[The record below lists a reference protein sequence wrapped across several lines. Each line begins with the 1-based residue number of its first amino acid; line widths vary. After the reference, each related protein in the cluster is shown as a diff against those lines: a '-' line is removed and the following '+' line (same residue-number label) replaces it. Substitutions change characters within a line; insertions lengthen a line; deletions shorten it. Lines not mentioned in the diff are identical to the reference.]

1 MQNKGFVQTLIHGT
15 DFDHTSLNALQK
27 VTLRAVVMSFLFFGL
42 VAIEGMIMRMVQTGP
57 DNPLPRMFN
66 HPEHYFSIMTVHPIV
81 GIFGSTYQLVFAA
94 FMFLVPYLTKKPLYS
109 VKLANAVWLL
119 ITIGTALAWIAAFI
133 WQYAPLYTLYW
144 PLPAD
149 TEQFKLIGGVVFVV
163 GVALIMIGTIGF
175 IYNIYATIFARVG
188 VHKNKTTKE
197 LLISGFGI
205 DGLMNLLHKL
215 TGKPPYSKEPALSL
229 PVVAIFRGT
238 VDTFL
243 DAIVIL
249 AAGILVLVYL
259 LADAGGLSWN
269 VHAVDSLLYKNFFWW
284 GLDLVAD
291 GLVLIYV
298 AGSWYLLATIITG
311 QKLFMENVARAAL
324 LLELFVSWMVWSHH
338 LLADQPQPE
347 MMKLISGEMVTAF
360 ELLTQGLALFITLVT
375 LWKAR
380 PLKMSP
386 ELAYLLGGLIGF
398 GLAVPAGIIQ
408 ADMGMNRVLHNTQW
422 ISFAHFHI
430 ALIVG
435 LYMTLYS
442 ALYVLW
448 PLVTNKTTMFSKKLT
463 WAHFWLYLI
472 GGVGMGA
479 FAGMAGLDGM
489 LRRHLYVDGE
499 FNTMMILAAVF
510 GTMVLVAWILFL
522 FNIVMS
528 VGLKGLI
535 GIFLPAKDPSASYG
549 LDPEEEAEL
558 APESVPAKG

>member
-1 MQNKGFVQTLIHGT
+1 MSFVKTVINGT
-15 DFDHTSLNALQK
+15 DFDHTRLNALQK
-27 VTLRAVVMSFLFFGL
+27 VTLRAVVMSFLFYGL
-42 VAIEGMIMRMVQTGP
+42 VAVEGMIMRMVQTGP
-57 DNPLPRMFN
+57 SAPIPKMFFE
-66 HPEHYFSIMTVHPIV
+66 PDHYFSIMTVHPIV

-109 VKLANAVWLL
+109 VKLANFVWLM
-119 ITIGTALAWIAAFI
+119 ITVGTFLAWIAGFI

-149 TEQFKLIGGVVFVV
+149 TEQFKIIGGLVFVV
-163 GVALIMIGTIGF
+163 GVAMIMIGTIGF

-205 DGLMNLLHKL
+205 DGLMNLIYKL
-215 TGKPPYSKEPALSL
+215 TGRPPYSKEPALSL

-243 DAIVIL
+243 DALVIL
-249 AAGILVLVYL
+249 SAGILVFVFLV
-259 LADAGGLSWN
+259 AESTGFKWD
-269 VHAVDSLLYKNFFWW
+269 VHAIDALLYKNWFWW

-311 QKLFMENVARAAL
+311 RKLFMENIARAAL

-338 LLADQPQPE
+338 LLADQSQPE
-347 MMKLISGEMVTAF
+347 MMKLVSGEMVTAF

-386 ELAYLLGGLIGF
+386 ALAYLLGGLIGF

-408 ADMGMNRVLHNTQW
+408 ADMGLNRVLHNTQW
-422 ISFAHFHI
+422 VSFAHFHI

-448 PLVTNKTTMFSKKLT
+448 PLVTNNATLFSRKLT
-463 WAHFWLYLI
+463 WVHFWLYII
-472 GGVGMGA
+472 GGIGMGA
-479 FAGMAGLDGM
+479 LGGMAGLDGM

-499 FNTMMILAAVF
+499 FNMLMVGAAIF
-510 GTMVLVAWILFL
+510 GAMVLIAWFVFL

-528 VGLKGLI
+528 IGLKGLI
-535 GIFLPAKDPSASYG
+535 GIFMPAKDPGAGYG
-549 LDPEEEAEL
+549 IDPEPGRVAVK
-558 APESVPAKG
+558 S

>member
-1 MQNKGFVQTLIHGT
+1 MSFTKTLINGT
-15 DFDHTSLNALQK
+15 NFDADSLNALQK

-42 VAIEGMIMRMVQTGP
+42 VAIEGMIMKMVQTGP
-57 DNPLPRMFN
+57 VNPLPKMFN

-94 FMFLVPYLTKKPLYS
+94 FMFLVPFLTKKPLYS

-119 ITIGTALAWIAAFI
+119 ITIGTALAWIAAFV

-149 TEQFKLIGGVVFVV
+149 TKQFQTIGGIVFII
-163 GVALIMIGTIGF
+163 GVALIMIGTLGF
-175 IYNIYATIFARVG
+175 IYNIYATIFQRVG

-205 DGLMNLLHKL
+205 DGMLNLWYKL
-215 TGKPPYSKEPALSL
+215 RGKQPYSKDPALSL

-243 DAIVIL
+243 DALVIL
-249 AAGILVLVYL
+249 GAGILVLVYL
-259 LADAGGLSWN
+259 VFDASGHPLN
-269 VHAVDSLLYKNFFWW
+269 VAAIDALLYKNYFWW

-298 AGSWYLLATIITG
+298 AGSWYLLATLITG

-324 LLELFVSWMVWSHH
+324 MLELLVSWMVWSHH
-338 LLADQPQPE
+338 LLGDQNQPE

-380 PLKMSP
+380 PLKMTP
-386 ELAYLLGGLIGF
+386 PLAYLLGGLIGF
-398 GLAVPAGIIQ
+398 GLAVPAAIIQ
-408 ADMGMNRVLHNTQW
+408 ADMGMNRILHNTQW
-422 ISFAHFHI
+422 IIMAHVHI

-448 PLVTNKTTMFSKKLT
+448 PIVTNNTELYSKKLT
-463 WAHFWLYLI
+463 WIHYWLYLI

-479 FAGMAGLDGM
+479 LGGMAGLDGM
-489 LRRHLYVDGE
+489 LRRHLYVHGE
-499 FNTMMILAAVF
+499 FNPLMVLAAIC
-510 GTMVLVAWILFL
+510 GSMVLIAWFIFL

-528 VGLKGLI
+528 VGIKGLI
-535 GIFLPAKDPSASYG
+535 GIFMPAKDKSASYG
-549 LDPEEEAEL
+549 IE
-558 APESVPAKG
+558 PESVAQEHKA

>member
-1 MQNKGFVQTLIHGT
+1 MSFVNNLINGT
-15 DFDHTSLNALQK
+15 NFDHKSLNALQK

-42 VAIEGMIMRMVQTGP
+42 VAIEGMIMRMVVTGP
-57 DNPLPRMFN
+57 VSPLPEMFSQ
-66 HPEHYFSIMTVHPIV
+66 PEHYFSIMTVHPIV
-81 GIFGSTYQLVFAA
+81 GIFGSTYQLVFGA
-94 FMFLVPYLTKKPLYS
+94 FMFLVPFLTKKPLYS
-109 VKLANAVWLL
+109 IKLANYVWLL
-119 ITIGTALAWIAAFI
+119 ITIGTALAWIAGFV

-149 TEQFKLIGGVVFVV
+149 TTQFQVIGGIVFII
-163 GVALIMIGTIGF
+163 GVALIMFGTFGF
-175 IYNIYATIFARVG
+175 IYNIYATIFQRVG
-188 VHKNKTTKE
+188 VHANKTTKE

-205 DGLMNLLHKL
+205 DGMLNLWNKL
-215 TGKPPYSKEPALSL
+215 TGKQPYSKEPALSL

-249 AAGILVLVYL
+249 SAGLLTLVYL
-259 LADAGGLSWN
+259 IFDASGSPLD
-269 VHAVDSLLYKNFFWW
+269 VTVIDSLLYKNYFWW

-298 AGSWYLLATIITG
+298 AGSWYLLATLITG

-324 LLELFVSWMVWSHH
+324 MLELLVSWMVWSHH
-338 LLADQPQPE
+338 LLADQNQPE

-380 PLKMSP
+380 PLKITP

-398 GLAVPAGIIQ
+398 GLAVPAAIIQ
-408 ADMGMNRVLHNTQW
+408 ADMGMNRILHNTQW
-422 ISFAHFHI
+422 IIMAHVHI

-442 ALYVLW
+442 AVYVLW
-448 PLVTNKTTMFSKKLT
+448 PIVTNNTKLFSTKLT
-463 WAHFWLYLI
+463 WIHYWLYLI

-479 FAGMAGLDGM
+479 FGGMAGLDGM
-489 LRRHLYVDGE
+489 LRRHLYVNGE
-499 FNTMMILAAVF
+499 FNTYMVLAAIC
-510 GTMVLVAWILFL
+510 GSMVLIAWFVFL

-535 GIFLPAKDPSASYG
+535 GIFLPAEDKTASYG
-549 LDPEEEAEL
+549 IEPETIAENHK
-558 APESVPAKG
+558 V

>member
-1 MQNKGFVQTLIHGT
+1 MSFKEKLLNGT
-15 DFDHTSLNALQK
+15 NFDHTSLNALQK

-42 VAIEGMIMRMVQTGP
+42 VAIEGLIMRLVKTGP
-57 DNPLPRMFN
+57 VNPLPEMFS
-66 HPEHYFSIMTVHPIV
+66 HPSHFFSIMTAHPVV

-119 ITIGTALAWIAAFI
+119 ITIGTALAWFAAF
-133 WQYAPLYTLYW
+133 WWHYAPLYTLYW

-149 TEQFKLIGGVVFVV
+149 VKQFNTIGGIVFVI
-163 GVALIMIGTIGF
+163 GVALIMIGTFGF
-175 IYNIYATIFARVG
+175 IYNIYATIFQRVG
-188 VHKNKTTKE
+188 VHANKTTKE

-205 DGLMNLLHKL
+205 DGMLNLINKL
-215 TGKPPYSKEPALSL
+215 RGKEPYTKEPALSL

-243 DAIVIL
+243 DAVVIL
-249 AAGILVLVYL
+249 GAGILVLVYL
-259 LADAGGLSWN
+259 VADLGGVSLD
-269 VHAVDSLLYKNFFWW
+269 VHAVDALLYKNYFWW

-298 AGSWYLLATIITG
+298 AGSWYLLATLISG

-324 LLELFVSWMVWSHH
+324 MLELLVSWMVWSHH
-338 LLADQPQPE
+338 LLSDQPQPE

-375 LWKAR
+375 LWKGR
-380 PLKMSP
+380 PLKMTM
-386 ELAYLLGGLIGF
+386 ELKYLLGGLIGF

-408 ADMGMNRVLHNTQW
+408 ADMGMNRVLHNTSW

-448 PLVTNKTTMFSKKLT
+448 PLVTNNTKLYST
-463 WAHFWLYLI
+463 KLSNAHFWLYLI
-472 GGVGMGA
+472 GGLGMGSVLG
-479 FAGMAGLDGM
+479 FAGLQGA
-489 LRRHLYVDGE
+489 LRRHLYVSGE
-499 FNTMMILAAVF
+499 FEPYMILGAIF
-510 GTMVLVAWILFL
+510 GSMIFIAWAIFL
-522 FNIVMS
+522 YNIVMS
-528 VGLKGLI
+528 VGLRGLV
-535 GIFLPAKDPSASYG
+535 GIFLPAKDKSASYG
-549 LDPEEEAEL
+549 IED
-558 APESVPAKG
+558 

>member
-1 MQNKGFVQTLIHGT
+1 MSFTNNVMNGT
-15 DFDHTSLNALQK
+15 NFDHTTLNALQK

-42 VAIEGMIMRMVQTGP
+42 VAIEGMIMRMVVTG
-57 DNPLPRMFN
+57 DVNPLPDMFSK
-66 HPEHYFSIMTVHPIV
+66 PEHYFSIMTVHPIV

-94 FMFLVPYLTKKPLYS
+94 FMFLVPFLTKKPLYS
-109 VKLANAVWLL
+109 VKLANFVWLS
-119 ITIGTALAWIAAFI
+119 ITIGTALAWIAAFV

-149 TEQFKLIGGVVFVV
+149 TEQFQLIGGIVFVL
-163 GVALIMIGTIGF
+163 GVALIMIGTFGF

-188 VHKNKTTKE
+188 VHKDKTTKE

-205 DGLMNLLHKL
+205 DGMLNLWNKL
-215 TGKPPYSKEPALSL
+215 RGKQPYSKEPALAL

-243 DAIVIL
+243 DAVVIL
-249 AAGILVLVYL
+249 GAGLLVLVYL
-259 LADAGGLSWN
+259 IFDASGSPLN
-269 VHAVDSLLYKNFFWW
+269 VATIDALLYKNFFWW

-298 AGSWYLLATIITG
+298 AGSWYLLATLITG

-324 LLELFVSWMVWSHH
+324 MLELLVSWMVWSHH
-338 LLADQPQPE
+338 LLGDQGQPE

-380 PLKMSP
+380 PLKMTM
-386 ELAYLLGGLIGF
+386 ELKYLLGGLVGF
-398 GLAVPAGIIQ
+398 GLAIPAAIIQ

-422 ISFAHFHI
+422 IIMAHVHI

-448 PLVTNKTTMFSKKLT
+448 PLVTNNTKMWSSKLSNI
-463 WAHFWLYLI
+463 HFWMYLI
-472 GGVGMGA
+472 GGIGMGA
-479 FAGMAGLDGM
+479 FGGMAGLDGM
-489 LRRHLYVDGE
+489 LRRHLYINGE
-499 FNTMMILAAVF
+499 FNTYMILAAIC
-510 GTMVLVAWILFL
+510 GTMILIAWGIFL

-528 VGLKGLI
+528 VGIKGLI
-535 GIFLPAKDPSASYG
+535 GIFLPAKDQTASYG
-549 LDPEEEAEL
+549 IEPETIAENH
-558 APESVPAKG
+558 KK

>member
-1 MQNKGFVQTLIHGT
+1 MQTVEKKGFVRQLIHGT
-15 DFDHTSLNALQK
+15 DFDADSLSALQK

-42 VAIEGMIMRMVQTGP
+42 VAIEGMIMRVVQTGP
-57 DNPLPRMFN
+57 TNSFLPKMFGV
-66 HPEHYFSIMTVHPIV
+66 PEHYFSIMTVHPIV

-109 VKLANAVWLL
+109 VKLANFVWLC
-119 ITIGTALAWIAAFI
+119 ITIGTALAWFAGFI
-133 WQYAPLYTLYW
+133 WHYAPLYTLYW

-149 TEQFKLIGGVVFVV
+149 VEQFSIIGGFVFVV
-163 GVALIMIGTIGF
+163 GVALIMIGTLGF
-175 IYNIYATIFARVG
+175 IYNIYATIFARTG
-188 VHKNKTTKE
+188 IHANKTTKE

-205 DGLMNLLHKL
+205 DGLMNLIHKL
-215 TGKPPYSKEPALSL
+215 LGKKPYSKEPALSL

-243 DAIVIL
+243 DALVIL
-249 AAGILVLVYL
+249 GAGILVLIYL
-259 LADAGGLSWN
+259 IAFSGGADWN

-298 AGSWYLLATIITG
+298 AGSWYLLATLITG

-347 MMKLISGEMVTAF
+347 MMKLVSGEMVTAF

-386 ELAYLLGGLIGF
+386 ELAYLLGGLVGF

-408 ADMGMNRVLHNTQW
+408 ADMGLNRVLHNTQW

-448 PLVTNKTTMFSKKLT
+448 PLVTNNTKLFSKKLT

-489 LRRHLYVDGE
+489 LRRHLYVNGE
-499 FNTMMILAAVF
+499 FSGWMILAAIF
-510 GTMVLVAWILFL
+510 GSMVLLAWFLFL
-522 FNIVMS
+522 YNIVMS
-528 VGLKGLI
+528 IGLKGLV
-535 GIFLPAKDPSASYG
+535 GIFMPAKDDVASYG
-549 LDPEEEAEL
+549 IDEETA
-558 APESVPAKG
+558 APAKA

>member
-1 MQNKGFVQTLIHGT
+1 MSWIKNLISGT
-15 DFDHTSLNALQK
+15 NFDHNSLNALQK

-42 VAIEGMIMRMVQTGP
+42 VAIEGVIMRLVLTGKEVAP
-57 DNPLPRMFN
+57 IPSMFFE
-66 HPEHYFSIMTVHPIV
+66 PSHYFSIMTAHPIV

-109 VKLANAVWLL
+109 IKLANFVWIM
-119 ITIGTALAWIAAFI
+119 ITVGTALAWLAAFI

-149 TEQFKLIGGVVFVV
+149 VKQFNTIGGIVFVI
-163 GVALIMIGTIGF
+163 GVALIMVGTMGF
-175 IYNIYATIFARVG
+175 IYNIYATIFQRVG
-188 VHKNKTTKE
+188 VHKDKTTKE

-205 DGLMNLLHKL
+205 DGILNLWNKL
-215 TGKPPYSKEPALSL
+215 RGKPPYSKEPALSL

-249 AAGILVLVYL
+249 GAGILVLVYL
-259 LADAGGLSWN
+259 VADLGGISLDL
-269 VHAVDSLLYKNFFWW
+269 HAIDALLYKNYFWW

-298 AGSWYLLATIITG
+298 AGSWYLLATLISG

-324 LLELFVSWMVWSHH
+324 MLELLVSWMVWSHH
-338 LLADQPQPE
+338 LLSDQAQPE

-375 LWKAR
+375 LWKGR
-380 PLKMSP
+380 PLKMTP
-386 ELAYLLGGLIGF
+386 ALAYLLGGLVGF

-448 PLVTNKTTMFSKKLT
+448 PLVTNNTKMWSTKLT

-472 GGVGMGA
+472 GGLGMGA
-479 FAGMAGLDGM
+479 AIGMAGLEGM
-489 LRRHLYVDGE
+489 LRRYLYVDGE
-499 FNTMMILAAVF
+499 FNQFAIIGAIFGIMVF
-510 GTMVLVAWILFL
+510 VAWALFL
-522 FNIVMS
+522 FNVIMS
-528 VGLKGLI
+528 FGIKGLI
-535 GIFLPAKDPSASYG
+535 GIFLPAKDKSASYG
-549 LDPEEEAEL
+549 IEPEEAE
-558 APESVPAKG
+558 AKEAKKA

>member
-1 MQNKGFVQTLIHGT
+1 MSFTKNLISGT
-15 DFDHTSLNALQK
+15 NFDHTSLNALQK
-27 VTLRAVVMSFLFFGL
+27 VTLRAVVMSFLFYGL
-42 VAIEGMIMRMVQTGP
+42 VALEGMIMRMVEVGKIPQ
-57 DNPLPRMFN
+57 NPLPEMFFQ
-66 HPEHYFSIMTVHPIV
+66 PEHFFSIMTVHPII
-81 GIFGSTYQLVFAA
+81 GIFGSTYQLVFGA

-109 VKLANAVWLL
+109 IKLANFVWIM
-119 ITIGTALAWIAAFI
+119 ITLGTLLAWIAAFV

-149 TEQFKLIGGVVFVV
+149 TEQFHTIGGIVFII
-163 GVALIMIGTIGF
+163 GVALIMVGTFGF

-188 VHKNKTTKE
+188 VHKDKTTKE

-205 DGLMNLLHKL
+205 DGMLNLFNKL
-215 TGKPPYSKEPALSL
+215 RGKPPYTKEPALAL

-243 DAIVIL
+243 DAVVIL
-249 AAGILVLVYL
+249 GAGVLVLVFL
-259 LADAGGLSWN
+259 LADLGGLHLD
-269 VHAVDSLLYKNFFWW
+269 VTAIDALLYKNFFWW

-298 AGSWYLLATIITG
+298 AGSWYLLATLITG

-324 LLELFVSWMVWSHH
+324 MLELLVSWMVWSHH
-338 LLADQPQPE
+338 LLGDQGQPD

-380 PLKMSP
+380 PLKVTM
-386 ELAYLLGGLIGF
+386 ELKYLLGGLLGF
-398 GLAVPAGIIQ
+398 GLAVPAAIIQ

-422 ISFAHFHI
+422 IIGAHVHI

-442 ALYVLW
+442 AVFVLW
-448 PLVTNKTTMFSKKLT
+448 PIVTNNTELYSKKLAN
-463 WAHFWLYLI
+463 AHFWLHLI
-472 GGVGMGA
+472 GGIGMGA
-479 FAGMAGLDGM
+479 FMGMAGLDGM
-489 LRRHLYVDGE
+489 LRRHIYIDGQ
-499 FNTMMILAAVF
+499 FQTDMILAALA
-510 GTMVLVAWILFL
+510 GSMLLLAWVLFL
-522 FNIVMS
+522 YNIIMS

-535 GIFLPAKDPSASYG
+535 GIFLPAKDKTASYG
-549 LDPEEEAEL
+549 IEPEIA
-558 APESVPAKG
+558 

>member
-1 MQNKGFVQTLIHGT
+1 MSFTKNLMSGT
-15 DFDHTSLNALQK
+15 NFDHTSLNALQK
-27 VTLRAVVMSFLFFGL
+27 VTLRAVVMSFLFYGL
-42 VAIEGMIMRMVQTGP
+42 VALEGMIMRMVEVGKIPQ
-57 DNPLPRMFN
+57 NPIPEMFFQ
-66 HPEHYFSIMTVHPIV
+66 PEHFFSIMTVHPII
-81 GIFGSTYQLVFAA
+81 GIFGSTYQLVFGA

-109 VKLANAVWLL
+109 IKLANFVWIM
-119 ITIGTALAWIAAFI
+119 ITLGTLLAWIAAFV

-149 TEQFKLIGGVVFVV
+149 TEQFHIIGGIVFIV
-163 GVALIMIGTIGF
+163 GVALIMVGTFGF

-188 VHKNKTTKE
+188 VHKDKTTKE

-205 DGLMNLLHKL
+205 DGMLNLFNKL
-215 TGKPPYSKEPALSL
+215 IGKPPYTKEPALAL

-243 DAIVIL
+243 DAVVIL
-249 AAGILVLVYL
+249 GAGVLVLIFL
-259 LADAGGLSWN
+259 LADLGGLHLD
-269 VHAVDSLLYKNFFWW
+269 VTAIDALLYKNFFWW

-298 AGSWYLLATIITG
+298 AGSWYLLATLITG

-324 LLELFVSWMVWSHH
+324 MLELLVSWMVWSHH
-338 LLADQPQPE
+338 LLGDQGQPD

-380 PLKMSP
+380 PLKVTM
-386 ELAYLLGGLIGF
+386 ELKYLLGGLLGF
-398 GLAVPAGIIQ
+398 GLAVPAAIIQ

-422 ISFAHFHI
+422 IIGAHVHI

-442 ALYVLW
+442 AVFVLW
-448 PLVTNKTTMFSKKLT
+448 PIVTNNTELYSKKLAN
-463 WAHFWLYLI
+463 AHFWLHLI
-472 GGVGMGA
+472 GGIGMGA
-479 FAGMAGLDGM
+479 FMGMAGLDGM
-489 LRRHLYVDGE
+489 LRRHLYIDGQ
-499 FNTMMILAAVF
+499 FQTDMILAAVA
-510 GTMVLVAWILFL
+510 GSMLLLAWVLFL
-522 FNIVMS
+522 YNIIMS

-535 GIFLPAKDPSASYG
+535 GIFLPAKDKTASYG
-549 LDPEEEAEL
+549 IEPEIA
-558 APESVPAKG
+558 

>member
-1 MQNKGFVQTLIHGT
+1 MSLMKNLISGT
-15 DFDHTSLNALQK
+15 NFDHTSLNALQK
-27 VTLRAVVMSFLFFGL
+27 VTLRAVIVSFLFYGL
-42 VAIEGMIMRMVQTGP
+42 VALEGMIMRMVQVGP
-57 DNPLPRMFN
+57 SAPIPEQFF
-66 HPEHYFSIMTVHPIV
+66 HPDHYFSIMTVHPIV

-94 FMFLVPYLTKKPLYS
+94 FLFLVPFLTKKPLYS
-109 VKLANAVWLL
+109 VKLANWTWGL
-119 ITIGTALAWIAAFI
+119 ITGGTVLAWLAAFV

-149 TEQFKLIGGVVFVV
+149 TAQFSAWGGIVFII
-163 GVALIMIGTIGF
+163 GVALIMFGTFGF
-175 IYNIYATIFARVG
+175 IYNIYATIFQKIG
-188 VHKNKTTKE
+188 VHENKTTKE

-205 DGLMNLLHKL
+205 DGMFNLWHKL
-215 TGKPPYSKEPALSL
+215 TGKPPYSKEPALAL

-249 AAGILVLVYL
+249 TAGLLVLVYL
-259 LADAGGLSWN
+259 LFDASGSPLDVASID
-269 VHAVDSLLYKNFFWW
+269 ALLYKNYFWW

-298 AGSWYLLATIITG
+298 AGSWYLLATLITG

-324 LLELFVSWMVWSHH
+324 MLELLVSWMVWSHH
-338 LLADQPQPE
+338 LLADQGQPE

-380 PLKMSP
+380 PLKMTM
-386 ELAYLLGGLIGF
+386 ELKYLLGGLVGF
-398 GLAVPAGIIQ
+398 GLAVPAAIIQ

-422 ISFAHFHI
+422 IIGAHVHI

-442 ALYVLW
+442 AVYVLW
-448 PLVTNKTTMFSKKLT
+448 PIVTNNTKLYSSKLSNI
-463 WAHFWLYLI
+463 HFWMHLI
-472 GGVGMGA
+472 GGIGMGA
-479 FAGMAGLDGM
+479 FMGMAGLDGM

-499 FNTMMILAAVF
+499 FNTWMILAAIC
-510 GTMVLVAWILFL
+510 GTMLLVAWLLFL
-522 FNIVMS
+522 INVIMS
-528 VGLKGLI
+528 VGIKGLI
-535 GIFLPAKDPSASYG
+535 GIFLPAHDKTASYG
-549 LDPEEEAEL
+549 IEPETVAEKHK
-558 APESVPAKG
+558 V

>member
-1 MQNKGFVQTLIHGT
+1 MSLVKNLINGT
-15 DFDHTSLNALQK
+15 NFDHKSLNALQK

-42 VAIEGMIMRMVQTGP
+42 VAIEGMIMRLVQAHAP
-57 DNPLPRMFN
+57 IPNQFY

-94 FMFLVPYLTKKPLYS
+94 FMFLVPFLTKKPLYS
-109 VKLANAVWLL
+109 VKLANCVWLL
-119 ITIGTALAWIAAFI
+119 ITIGTALAWLSAFFTH
-133 WQYAPLYTLYW
+133 YAPLYTLYW

-149 TEQFKLIGGVVFVV
+149 TEQFNLIGGIVFII
-163 GVALIMIGTIGF
+163 GVALIMIGTLGF

-188 VHKNKTTKE
+188 VHKDKTTKE

-205 DGLMNLLHKL
+205 DGMLNLWNKL
-215 TGKPPYSKEPALSL
+215 IGKPPYSKEPALAL

-249 AAGILVLVYL
+249 GAGILVLIYL
-259 LADAGGLSWN
+259 IFDASGHPLN
-269 VHAVDSLLYKNFFWW
+269 VASIDALLYKNFFWW

-298 AGSWYLLATIITG
+298 AGSWYLLATLITG

-324 LLELFVSWMVWSHH
+324 MLELLVSWMVWSHH
-338 LLADQPQPE
+338 LLGDQGQPE

-380 PLKMSP
+380 PLKMTM
-386 ELAYLLGGLIGF
+386 ELKYLLGGLVGF
-398 GLAVPAGIIQ
+398 GLAIPAAIIQ

-422 ISFAHFHI
+422 IIMAHVHI

-448 PLVTNKTTMFSKKLT
+448 PIVTNNTKMFSSKLSN
-463 WAHFWLYLI
+463 AHFWLYLI
-472 GGVGMGA
+472 GGIGMGA
-479 FAGMAGLDGM
+479 FGGMAGLDGM
-489 LRRHLYVDGE
+489 LRRHLYVHGE
-499 FNTMMILAAVF
+499 FNTYMVLAAIC
-510 GTMVLVAWILFL
+510 GTMVLVAWFIFL

-528 VGLKGLI
+528 VGIKGLI
-535 GIFLPAKDPSASYG
+535 GIFLPAEDKSASYG
-549 LDPEEEAEL
+549 IE
-558 APESVPAKG
+558 PESVAQNHK

>member
-1 MQNKGFVQTLIHGT
+1 MSFTKTLIHGT
-15 DFDHTSLNALQK
+15 NFDHKSLNALQK
-27 VTLRAVVMSFLFFGL
+27 VTLRAVVMAFLFYGL
-42 VAIEGMIMRMVQTGP
+42 VAIEGMIMRMVSIGP
-57 DNPLPRMFN
+57 QAKAFMPEEFF
-66 HPEHYFSIMTVHPIV
+66 HPDHFFSIMTVHPIV

-109 VKLANAVWLL
+109 VKLANFVWLN
-119 ITIGTALAWIAAFI
+119 ITIGTALAWLAAFI
-133 WQYAPLYTLYW
+133 WQYAPMYTLYW

-149 TEQFKLIGGVVFVV
+149 TTQFSTIGGIVFII
-163 GVALIMIGTIGF
+163 GIALIMIGTFGF

-205 DGLMNLLHKL
+205 DGLLNLINKL
-215 TGKPPYSKEPALSL
+215 KGKEPYTKEPALAL

-243 DAIVIL
+243 DALVIL
-249 AAGILVLVYL
+249 GAGILVLVYL
-259 LADAGGLSWN
+259 VADLNGVALD
-269 VHAVDSLLYKNFFWW
+269 VAAIDALLYKNFFWW

-298 AGSWYLLATIITG
+298 AGSWYLLATLITG

-324 LLELFVSWMVWSHH
+324 MLELLVSWMVWSHH
-338 LLADQPQPE
+338 LLADQGQPE

-380 PLKMSP
+380 PLKMTM
-386 ELAYLLGGLIGF
+386 ELKYLLGGLSGF
-398 GLAVPAGIIQ
+398 GLAVPAAIIQ

-422 ISFAHFHI
+422 IIGAHVHI

-448 PLVTNKTTMFSKKLT
+448 PLVTNNTKMYSGKLSN
-463 WAHFWLYLI
+463 AHFWMHLV
-472 GGVGMGA
+472 GGIGMGA
-479 FAGMAGLDGM
+479 FMGMAGLDGM
-489 LRRHLYVDGE
+489 LRRHLYINGE
-499 FNTMMILAAVF
+499 FNVIHE
-510 GTMVLVAWILFL
+510 
-522 FNIVMS
+522 
-528 VGLKGLI
+528 K
-535 GIFLPAKDPSASYG
+535 
-549 LDPEEEAEL
+549 
-558 APESVPAKG
+558 

>member
-1 MQNKGFVQTLIHGT
+1 MSIMKNLIHGT
-15 DFDHTSLNALQK
+15 DFDADSLNALQK

-42 VAIEGMIMRMVQTGP
+42 VAIEGMIMRLVVTGP
-57 DNPLPRMFN
+57 ANPLPEMFS
-66 HPEHYFSIMTVHPIV
+66 HPGHYFSIMTVHPIV

-94 FMFLVPYLTKKPLYS
+94 FMFLVPFLTKKPLYS
-109 VKLANAVWLL
+109 IKLANAVWLL

-149 TEQFKLIGGVVFVV
+149 TEQFSVVGGIVFIV
-163 GVALIMIGTIGF
+163 GVALIMVGTLGF
-175 IYNIYATIFARVG
+175 IYNIYATIFQRVG

-205 DGLMNLLHKL
+205 DGMLNLWHKL
-215 TGKPPYSKEPALSL
+215 TGKPPYSKDPALAL

-243 DAIVIL
+243 DALVIL
-249 AAGILVLVYL
+249 GAGVLVLVYL
-259 LADAGGLSWN
+259 IFDASGHALS
-269 VHAVDSLLYKNFFWW
+269 VQAIDALLYKNYFWW

-298 AGSWYLLATIITG
+298 AGSWYLLATLITG

-324 LLELFVSWMVWSHH
+324 MLELLVSWMVWSHH
-338 LLADQPQPE
+338 LLADQGQPE

-380 PLKMSP
+380 PLKMTP
-386 ELAYLLGGLIGF
+386 ALAYLLGGLAGF
-398 GLAVPAGIIQ
+398 GLAVPAAIIQ
-408 ADMGMNRVLHNTQW
+408 ADMGMNRILHNTQW
-422 ISFAHFHI
+422 IIGAHVHI

-442 ALYVLW
+442 AVYVLW
-448 PLVTNKTTMFSKKLT
+448 PIVTNNTTLFSKKMT
-463 WAHFWLYLI
+463 WAHYWLYLI
-472 GGVGMGA
+472 GGIAMGA
-479 FAGMAGLDGM
+479 FMGMAGLDGM
-489 LRRHLYVDGE
+489 LRRHLYVHGE
-499 FNTMMILAAVF
+499 FNTWMILAAI
-510 GTMVLVAWILFL
+510 GGGMVLLAWIIFL
-522 FNIVMS
+522 LNIVLS
-528 VGLKGLI
+528 VGIKGLI
-535 GIFLPAKDPSASYG
+535 GIFMPAKDPTASFG
-549 LDPEEEAEL
+549 IEPEAAAEEQ
-558 APESVPAKG
+558 

>member
-1 MQNKGFVQTLIHGT
+1 MSLVKNLINGT
-15 DFDHTSLNALQK
+15 NFDHKSLNALQK

-42 VAIEGMIMRMVQTGP
+42 VAIEGMIMRMVQAHAP
-57 DNPLPRMFN
+57 IPNQFY

-94 FMFLVPYLTKKPLYS
+94 FMFLVPFLTKKPLYS
-109 VKLANAVWLL
+109 VKLANYVWLL
-119 ITIGTALAWIAAFI
+119 ITIGTALAWLSAFFTH
-133 WQYAPLYTLYW
+133 YAPLYTLYW

-149 TEQFKLIGGVVFVV
+149 TEQFNLIGGIVFII
-163 GVALIMIGTIGF
+163 GVALIMIGTLGF

-188 VHKNKTTKE
+188 VHKDKTTKE

-205 DGLMNLLHKL
+205 DGMLNLWNKL
-215 TGKPPYSKEPALSL
+215 IGKKPYSKEPALAL

-249 AAGILVLVYL
+249 GAGILVLIYL
-259 LADAGGLSWN
+259 IFDASGHSLS
-269 VHAVDSLLYKNFFWW
+269 VASIDALLYKNFFWW

-298 AGSWYLLATIITG
+298 AGSWYLLATLITG

-324 LLELFVSWMVWSHH
+324 MLELLVSWMVWSHH
-338 LLADQPQPE
+338 LLSDQGQPE

-380 PLKMSP
+380 PLKMTM
-386 ELAYLLGGLIGF
+386 ELKYLLGGLVGF
-398 GLAVPAGIIQ
+398 GLAIPAGIIQ

-422 ISFAHFHI
+422 IVMAHVHI
-430 ALIVG
+430 AIIVG

-448 PLVTNKTTMFSKKLT
+448 PIVTNNTKMFSSKLSN
-463 WAHFWLYLI
+463 AHFWLYLI

-479 FAGMAGLDGM
+479 FGGMAGLDGM
-489 LRRHLYVDGE
+489 LRRHLYVHGE
-499 FNTMMILAAVF
+499 FNTYMVLAAIC
-510 GTMVLVAWILFL
+510 GSMVLIAWFIFL

-528 VGLKGLI
+528 IGIKGLI
-535 GIFLPAKDPSASYG
+535 GIFLPAEDKSASYG
-549 LDPEEEAEL
+549 IEPD
-558 APESVPAKG
+558 SVAKNHK

>member
-1 MQNKGFVQTLIHGT
+1 MESKKSFFDTLINGT
-15 DFDHTSLNALQK
+15 NFDANSLSALQK

-42 VAIEGMIMRMVQTGP
+42 VAIEGMIMRMVETGP
-57 DNPLPRMFN
+57 SNPLPKMFS
-66 HPEHYFSIMTVHPIV
+66 HPDHFFSIMTVHPIV

-109 VKLANAVWLL
+109 IKLANFVWIM
-119 ITIGTALAWIAAFI
+119 ITLGTALAWIAAFI
-133 WQYAPLYTLYW
+133 WHYAPLYTLYW

-149 TEQFKLIGGVVFVV
+149 VKQFKIIGGIIFVI
-163 GVALIMIGTIGF
+163 GIAMIMIGTIGF
-175 IYNIYATIFARVG
+175 IYNIYATIFAKVG
-188 VHKNKTTKE
+188 IHANKTTKE

-205 DGLMNLLHKL
+205 DGLLNLIRKL
-215 TGKPPYSKEPALSL
+215 RGKPPYSKEPALSL

-249 AAGILVLVYL
+249 GAGILVLVYL
-259 LADAGGLSWN
+259 VAYAGGFNLDL
-269 VHAVDSLLYKNFFWW
+269 HAIDSLLYKNYFWW

-298 AGSWYLLATIITG
+298 AGTWYLLATIISG

-324 LLELFVSWMVWSHH
+324 LLELVVSWMVWSHH

-347 MMKLISGEMVTAF
+347 MMKLVSGEMVTAF

-375 LWKAR
+375 LWKGR
-380 PLKMSP
+380 PLKMTP
-386 ELAYLLGGLIGF
+386 ELAYLLAGLIGF

-422 ISFAHFHI
+422 ISFAHFHM

-448 PLVTNKTTMFSKKLT
+448 PMVTNNTKIFSKKLT
-463 WAHFWLYLI
+463 WTHFWLYLI
-472 GGVGMGA
+472 GGIGMGA
-479 FAGMAGLDGM
+479 FVGMAGLDGM
-489 LRRHLYVDGE
+489 LRRHLYVNGE
-499 FNTMMILAAVF
+499 FNAWMILGAIF
-510 GTMVLVAWILFL
+510 GSMVLIAWFIFL
-522 FNIVMS
+522 FNIIMS
-528 VGLKGLI
+528 VGLKGLV
-535 GIFLPAKDPSASYG
+535 GIFLPAKNNIATYGIEAQENSA
-549 LDPEEEAEL
+549 
-558 APESVPAKG
+558 AKA

>member
-1 MQNKGFVQTLIHGT
+1 MSFVKNLIDGT
-15 DFDHTSLNALQK
+15 NFDHKSLNALQK
-27 VTLRAVVMSFLFFGL
+27 VTLRAVVMSFLFYGL
-42 VAIEGMIMRMVQTGP
+42 VAVEGMIMRMVQTGP
-57 DNPLPRMFN
+57 TNPLPPMFS
-66 HPEHYFSIMTVHPIV
+66 HPDHYFSIMTVHPIV
-81 GIFGSTYQLVFAA
+81 GIFGSTYQLVFGA
-94 FMFLVPYLTKKPLYS
+94 FMFLVPFLTKKPLYS
-109 VKLANAVWLL
+109 VKLANWVWGL
-119 ITIGTALAWIAAFI
+119 ITGGTILAWLAAFF

-149 TEQFKLIGGVVFVV
+149 TEQFHAFGGVVFIL
-163 GVALIMIGTIGF
+163 GVALIMFGTFGF
-175 IYNIYATIFARVG
+175 IYNIYATIFQKVG
-188 VHKNKTTKE
+188 VHANKTTKE

-205 DGLMNLLHKL
+205 DGMLNLWHKL
-215 TGKPPYSKEPALSL
+215 TGKPPYSKEPALAL

-249 AAGILVLVYL
+249 GAGVLVLVFL
-259 LADAGGLSWN
+259 LADMSGASWD
-269 VHAVDSLLYKNFFWW
+269 VGTIDALLYKNFFWW

-298 AGSWYLLATIITG
+298 AGSWYLLATLITG

-324 LLELFVSWMVWSHH
+324 MLELLVSWMVWSHH
-338 LLADQPQPE
+338 LLADQGQPE

-380 PLKMSP
+380 PLKMTM
-386 ELAYLLGGLIGF
+386 ELKYLLGGLVGF
-398 GLAVPAGIIQ
+398 GLAVPAAIIQ

-422 ISFAHFHI
+422 IIGAHVHI

-442 ALYVLW
+442 AVYVLW
-448 PLVTNKTTMFSKKLT
+448 PIVTNNTKLYSSKLSN
-463 WAHFWLYLI
+463 AHFWLHLV
-472 GGVGMGA
+472 GGIGMGA
-479 FAGMAGLDGM
+479 FMGMAGLDGM

-499 FNTMMILAAVF
+499 FNTFMVLAAVC
-510 GTMVLVAWILFL
+510 GIMLLVAWVLFL

-528 VGLKGLI
+528 VGIKGLI
-535 GIFLPAKDPSASYG
+535 GIFLPAEDKTASYG
-549 LDPEEEAEL
+549 IE
-558 APESVPAKG
+558 PESVAQKHK